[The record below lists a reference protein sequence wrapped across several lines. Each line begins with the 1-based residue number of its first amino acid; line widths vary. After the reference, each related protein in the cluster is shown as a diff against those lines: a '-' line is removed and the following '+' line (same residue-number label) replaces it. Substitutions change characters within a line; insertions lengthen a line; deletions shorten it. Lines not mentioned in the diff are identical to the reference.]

1 VTRDK
6 RLVKEANALFEADR
20 CRQPYS
26 PGYERLVVSPE
37 TSREILTAFIRKAK
51 KQLLIYDA
59 QISDNLILRVIQD
72 RARAGVEIRVIGK
85 IEKSVQGVESR
96 KLSDMRLHV
105 RAMIR
110 DGGTAFV
117 GSQSLRKLE
126 LDGRREIGLIVNDS
140 RIAKKMAAV
149 FEADWALALANGK
162 AADKEKEKEK
172 EKEREEA
179 TPASAV
185 G

>member
-1 VTRDK
+1 
-6 RLVKEANALFEADR
+6 
-20 CRQPYS
+20 
-26 PGYERLVVSPE
+26 
-37 TSREILTAFIRKAK
+37 
-51 KQLLIYDA
+51 IYDA

-96 KLSDMRLHV
+96 KLYDMRLHV

-117 GSQSLRKLE
+117 GSQSMRKLE

-149 FEADWALALANGK
+149 FEAAWALALANGR

-172 EKEREEA
+172 EKEGEEA